1 MPPCSWVHIP
11 GWASFHVCY
20 GHVPSRHWR
29 LWSSSGNHLYH
40 QALAQ
45 HWPRP
50 PPCWQRN
57 QHLWCTMS
65 GANREMKQST
75 CRTQSIKILH
85 LACSQYHAN
94 LITAAFQNVSVAFL
108 ESKTSSNN
116 NNRFAAIIQVN
127 QHQTAPPVQNCKIEL
142 VQFYCPH
149 ALADGNQCIQ
159 ISEKTLEFS
168 STVLSTLSL
177 YLLSKF
183 L

>member
-40 QALAQ
+40 QALAP

-57 QHLWCTMS
+57 QHLWCTIS
-65 GANREMKQST
+65 GANREMKHST
-75 CRTQSIKILH
+75 CRMQSIKILH

-94 LITAAFQNVSVAFL
+94 LITATFQNISVAFL
-108 ESKTSSNN
+108 ETKTSSKQQQL
-116 NNRFAAIIQVN
+116 FCCHHTGQPASDS
-127 QHQTAPPVQNCKIEL
+127 TSSSEL
-142 VQFYCPH
+142 QDCVGAVLLPACPYWRQPAH
-149 ALADGNQCIQ
+149 SD
-159 ISEKTLEFS
+159 
-168 STVLSTLSL
+168 
-177 YLLSKF
+177 
-183 L
+183 